1 MKRIFTFL
9 AVLLLACGVYAQ
21 VRTFLLSPATMFET
35 DAESGYYFKPTGT
48 DLAITINGYD
58 GSTRGTNILI
68 DNRYLDMAN
77 KTYTI
82 VVPEGVNIA
91 KVSVTAY
98 GYVTTNQLLGSDTD
112 NSHYA
117 WIKQVGNKTV
127 NDQIPALGQQNAVT
141 KEYDFTE
148 APITSGEITLTLD
161 GDSWRERPLLSL
173 IAYNYSINA
182 CVRITLTEA
191 EPEVVSVPVINQ
203 SGKLVSITDGESSY
217 SEETITYYTTDG
229 SEPNA
234 TSKTFTEPFQI
245 DTEVEVVKAYT
256 VSASGVK
263 SEVVSYEVVTGKSIE
278 GFDTGSNQMV
288 YTGNAFVPTL
298 KDGDIELV
306 LGEDFTVSYATA
318 SGNEIDEIKAVG
330 NYTITYTGEGFYGEE
345 MVKNFQVFAAD
356 FNDITIAEVA
366 DTVYN
371 GKAIEPKVKVL
382 LGDVEVAAS
391 EVEISYENN
400 INVGKGQIILK
411 STGENFSTGTIL
423 SFEFNIVPKSLGEGA
438 EYGKDII
445 VDDIADVE
453 YTGEEQTPEVTV
465 KYGEIT
471 LTPGADGQDND
482 YTVSYK
488 NNVEVGTA
496 TVTIEGW
503 GNYSGSITKTFAIT
517 EATGISRTQ
526 IDANDANA
534 WFDISGRKLLT
545 VPTKKGV
552 YIRGGKKV
560 VVK

>member
-48 DLAITINGYD
+48 DVAITIDGYD
-58 GSTRGTNILI
+58 GATKGVNLLGVDTR
-68 DNRYLDMAN
+68 YMDMDN

-82 VVPEGVNIA
+82 VVPEGINIA
-91 KVSVTAY
+91 KVSIDAY
-98 GYVTTNQLLGSDTD
+98 GYVTTNQPLGSDTD

-127 NDQIPALGQQNAVT
+127 NDRIPANGQQHAVT
-141 KEYDFTE
+141 KQYDFSD
-148 APITSGEITLTLD
+148 APITSGQIKLTLA
-161 GDSWRERPLLSL
+161 GDKWTNKPVFVT
-173 IAYNYSINA
+173 YNYSINA

-203 SGKLVSITDGESSY
+203 SGKQVSITDGESSY

-345 MVKNFQVFAAD
+345 MTKNFQVFAAD
-356 FNDITIAEVA
+356 FNDILIAEVA

-438 EYGKDII
+438 EYGKDIT

-453 YTGEEQTPEVTV
+453 YTGEEQTPAVTV

-545 VPTKKGV
+545 APTKKGV